1 MQQRIF
7 AMSKVVYAVNSPL
20 RIFLHRS
27 DRKGV
32 LMEETKKSWIC
43 LVCGYMHQGEQP
55 PETCPICGAPETDF
69 ELHATEMRTPA
80 PAAQQWRCL
89 ICGYVHEG
97 GTPPET
103 CPVCA
108 ASTDE
113 FEPDSISST
122 NDKKQAGV
130 SKQKIVIIGG
140 GVAGISA
147 AEHARK
153 TAPDADI
160 HVYSKEKE
168 LPYYRLNLTRY
179 LAGEIEAKALPV
191 HPQLWYEE
199 QGIHLHRG
207 VEVLAVNPETHSLE
221 LPEGKSERYD
231 KLIHA
236 CGAHPFIP
244 PIPGVDKEG
253 VTAIRTCE
261 DVDSLLDRIGKGV
274 LCVCIGGGILGL
286 EVAGAL
292 AKRGASVTLL
302 EGFGYLL
309 PRQLN
314 REAAYVLEEH
324 IVSLGI
330 TVRTKADTREIGGD
344 DKVKS
349 VILESGEAL
358 PADMVTIT
366 TGIRSNTH
374 LARRAG
380 LQVNSG
386 VIVDSHLRASAPDIY
401 AVGDAAEWGGFV
413 YGLWEPARF
422 QGAIAGQNAAGDSIV
437 FGGMPRMNTL
447 KVLGIDLF
455 SIGIVS
461 PGDGSYLDEAVQID
475 GVYRR
480 FLFHDN
486 VLVGAI
492 LVGDTKIA
500 TQVAH
505 AIKAHTDMSVL
516 LTKRPTANDIA
527 SYLSE
532 Q

>member
-1 MQQRIF
+1 MAEI
-7 AMSKVVYAVNSPL
+7 KN
-20 RIFLHRS
+20 
-27 DRKGV
+27 
-32 LMEETKKSWIC
+32 SWIC
-43 LVCGYMHQGEQP
+43 LVCGYVHQGGQP
-55 PETCPICGAPETDF
+55 PDTCPICGAPETDF
-69 ELHATEMRTPA
+69 ELHATEMRTLV

-89 ICGYVHEG
+89 ICGYMHEG
-97 GTPPET
+97 EIPPET

-113 FEPDSISST
+113 FEPDSTSST
-122 NDKKQAGV
+122 KDEKQAGMNR
-130 SKQKIVIIGG
+130 QKIVIIGG

-147 AEHARK
+147 AEHAHK
-153 TAPDADI
+153 IAPDADI
-160 HVYSKEKE
+160 HVYSREKE

-191 HPQLWYEE
+191 HPKLWYEE

-207 VEVLAVNPETHSLE
+207 VEVLAVNPETHSID
-221 LPEGKSERYD
+221 LPKGKSESYD
-231 KLIHA
+231 KLILA

-244 PIPGVDKEG
+244 PIPGVEKQG
-253 VTAIRTCE
+253 VTAIRTCQ

-314 REAAYVLEEH
+314 REAAQVLEGH
-324 IVSLGI
+324 IANLGI
-330 TVRTKADTREIGGD
+330 TVRTKADTHEIGGD

-349 VILESGEAL
+349 VILKSGEAL
-358 PADMVTIT
+358 PADIVAIT

-386 VIVDSHLRASAPDIY
+386 VVVDSHLRASAPDIY
-401 AVGDAAEWGGFV
+401 AVGDVAEWGGFV

-422 QGAIAGQNAAGDSIV
+422 QGAIAGQNAAGVSIE
-437 FGGMPRMNTL
+437 FGGVPRMNTL

-461 PGDGSYLDEAVQID
+461 PEDGSYLEIATQVD

-500 TQVAH
+500 TQVVH
-505 AIKAHTDMSVL
+505 AIKSHTDMSVL
-516 LTKRPTANDIA
+516 LAKCPTANDFA